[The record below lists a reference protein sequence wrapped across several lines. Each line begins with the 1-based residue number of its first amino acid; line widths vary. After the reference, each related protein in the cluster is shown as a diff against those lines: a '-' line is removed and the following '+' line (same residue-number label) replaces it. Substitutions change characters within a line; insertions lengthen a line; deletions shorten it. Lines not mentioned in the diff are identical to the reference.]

1 MKLDRAQVALLA
13 ALAATIPVSIF
24 AAETLLALALLVF
37 VARLRS
43 GAARLEGTPLDAP
56 FLAFAVW
63 TMLSASFARDPVRSH
78 EDAKKLLLLVLF
90 YLATEVLSRGE
101 ARERVLSALFL
112 GGLAL
117 ATLMVVQHQF
127 LGYDTLGE
135 RPKGFLGHWMTASG
149 VVMGVVVA
157 AAARL
162 AFDPGRP
169 PRPRDAWL
177 AGLVLAGVGLV
188 AALEAAGAGVLPRR
202 LFVATLAAGA
212 AAVALSRRDAVREAE
227 RALPGLVVVV
237 GSWAIVVSQTRNA
250 WLGALA
256 GLSVVAVTR
265 RPRLLLGVAALVAV
279 FAVVRPAVVTSR
291 LTLHDVSSIDRYYMW
306 QAGLDMVLDRPVFG
320 QGPGMIP
327 GAYPRYR
334 WPEAPNPTTPH
345 LHDNLLQLAAERGL
359 PGLAFFLWWAVVALA
374 VALHEARRAAEPPPG
389 GWSAVAALGGLAA
402 VMVAG
407 LFEYNLGDS
416 EVLMLA
422 LLLMSLPFARRRERT
437 LGPS

>member
-1 MKLDRAQVALLA
+1 
-13 ALAATIPVSIF
+13 LAATIAVSIF
-24 AAETLLALALLVF
+24 AAETLFALGALVL
-37 VARLRS
+37 VARLRA
-43 GAARLEGTPLDAP
+43 GGARLERTPLDAP
-56 FLAFAVW
+56 LLAFAVW
-63 TMLSASFARDPVRSH
+63 TLLSASFARNPAVAH
-78 EDAKKLLLLVLF
+78 EDAKKLLLFVLF
-90 YLATEVLSRGE
+90 YLAAEAFSRGD

-112 GGLAL
+112 GGLSL

-127 LGYDTLGE
+127 LGYHTLEE
-135 RPKGFLGHWMTASG
+135 RPRGFLGHWMSASG

-162 AFDPGRP
+162 AFH
-169 PRPRDAWL
+169 PRDLPRLRDTWL
-177 AGLVLAGVGLV
+177 AALTLAGVGLV
-188 AALEAAGAGVLPRR
+188 AALETAGAGVLPRR

-212 AAVALSRRDAVREAE
+212 AATALSRRDAVRMAE
-227 RALPGLVVVV
+227 KALPWLVVLV

-250 WLGALA
+250 WLGSIA
-256 GLSVVAVTR
+256 GLSAVAVVR
-265 RPRLLLGVAALVAV
+265 RPRLLLGLVAV
-279 FAVVRPAVVTSR
+279 VAVVAVARPSVVTSR

-327 GAYPRYR
+327 GAYARYR

-345 LHDNLLQLAAERGL
+345 LHDNVLQLAAERGL
-359 PGLAFFLWWAVVALA
+359 PGLAFFVWWAVVFFAA
-374 VALHEARRAAEPPPG
+374 ALHEARRAEEPPPG
-389 GWSAVAALGGLAA
+389 GWVAVAALGGLTA

-422 LLLMSLPFARRRERT
+422 LLLMSLPFARSRERVP
-437 LGPS
+437 GPF